1 MRWRMT
7 LSASE
12 GDVQDVKA
20 NDAVK
25 VPGIGCSDLPS
36 GTYGGS
42 GDEPVVCPDVL
53 AGSREFSPDARMR
66 PGVSTRASPES
77 GNQGEALRKG
87 LSVAG
92 RPARR

>member
-1 MRWRMT
+1 MT

-36 GTYGGS
+36 GAYGGS

-66 PGVSTRASPES
+66 PS
-77 GNQGEALRKG
+77 GQEAEGQRWERGHDG
-87 LSVAG
+87 LDEGLA
-92 RPARR
+92 ARQP